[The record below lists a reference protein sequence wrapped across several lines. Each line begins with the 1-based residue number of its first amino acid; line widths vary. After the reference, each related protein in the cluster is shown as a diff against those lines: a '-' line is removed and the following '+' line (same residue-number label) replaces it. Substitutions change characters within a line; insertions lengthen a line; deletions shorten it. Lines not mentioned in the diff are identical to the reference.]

1 MQFQQLLKPSET
13 YETQNTETHL
23 KRPELMGFVN
33 SLSHS
38 ANLETSNDI
47 QALVWI
53 SHIFSDPKG
62 KKNISVKAEAALH
75 NHKAPLLMWEYE
87 DFV

>member
-62 KKNISVKAEAALH
+62 KKKHQCKSRSCVT
-75 NHKAPLLMWEYE
+75 
-87 DFV
+87 